1 MRKNFTRYSLL
12 GIVLASA
19 CADESAPAPAPAET
33 LTSAGARIVRSDQPL
48 TLPSRASAQAVAQ
61 AFVRTQKAGA
71 ELAATSQAPG
81 RGGVT
86 HVRMEQVAGGLRVHG
101 AYAKVAVSARGEVLQ
116 LIDNLAP
123 AGAVASAKIDERQA
137 LAAVM
142 TKLGLAG
149 EIGPHATRTG
159 NRTEL
164 AVVGDLYRAPTVERV
179 AYAAAA
185 GLAEG
190 FLVETW
196 TAKDNL
202 LDHTLV
208 GGDGAI
214 LSIERRTASD
224 SYNVYAED
232 PGKGPQTVT
241 AGPGAGNA
249 QSPAGWL
256 AGAQTTINLT
266 GNNAHAYLDADANN
280 APDAGGAAVTSGNFL
295 TAANLTAAPS
305 TTSNREVAVQ
315 NLFYLNNVAHDVLHR
330 HGFNE
335 ANANFQTN
343 NFGLGG
349 AGGDPVQA
357 EAQDGSGTD
366 NANFSTPA
374 DGSAPRMQMYL
385 WSGAAPDA
393 LVTVAGTDHGA
404 YGAAFGP
411 ALTATGVSG
420 ALALYNDGTGTTS
433 DGCEASSA
441 SLTGK
446 VAIVDRGTCDFTI
459 KVANAQAA
467 GAVAVL
473 IANNAPGDAF
483 GPGGT
488 NRKIKIPSAMVT
500 QADGA
505 TLRAQGGTS
514 ATLRK
519 NPVPALQIDG
529 DLDADVVFHEY
540 GHGLTWRMI
549 GSMSG
554 ALSGAIGEGASD
566 TLAFLLNG
574 DDRIGEYSASSATGI
589 RRYVYAGYPLSYN
602 DVVGTS
608 VHNDGEIYAGAMW
621 RVLENYLAAG
631 LTADDLL
638 GDWVDGMNFTP
649 AAPAYE
655 DMRDGMLQAVAG
667 TGRECLIWRGFAT
680 GGIGVG
686 ADGTISRR
694 GVLTITES
702 FTLPASCQ

>member
-1 MRKNFTRYSLL
+1 MNRNFKRYSLL
-12 GIVLASA
+12 GLVLASA
-19 CADESAPAPAPAET
+19 CADETASSPAGPTET
-33 LTSAGARIVRSDQPL
+33 FSSTGARIVRSDRPL
-48 TLPSRASAQAVAQ
+48 TGPSVAGPRAVAL
-61 AFVRTQKAGA
+61 AFARGA
-71 ELAATSQAPG
+71 RGGELAATGEAAG

-86 HVRMEQVAGGLRVHG
+86 HVRVEQTAGGLRVVG

-123 AGAVASAKIDERQA
+123 EGAVALAKIDERTA
-137 LAAVM
+137 LARAM
-142 TKLGLAG
+142 AKLGLAG
-149 EIGPHATRTG
+149 QLGASSRVG

-164 AVVGDLYRAPTVERV
+164 PVSGDFHRAPQIERV
-179 AYAAAA
+179 AYRTDG

-196 TAKDNL
+196 TGKDNL

-208 GGDGAI
+208 GGAGEI
-214 LSIERRTASD
+214 VSIERRTASD
-224 SYNVYAED
+224 SYNVFVED
-232 PGKGPQTVT
+232 PGKNTQTVV
-241 AGPGAGNA
+241 AGPGTGNVE
-249 QSPAGWL
+249 SPAGWL
-256 AGAQTTINLT
+256 SGAQTTLNIT

-280 APDAGGAAVTSGNFL
+280 APDAGGTAVTSGNFL
-295 TAANLTAAPS
+295 TAASLATAPS
-305 TTSNREVAVQ
+305 TASNREVAVQ
-315 NLFYLNNVAHDVLHR
+315 NLFYLNNVLHDVLYR

-335 ANANFQTN
+335 ANGNFQSN
-343 NFGLGG
+343 NFGNGG
-349 AGGDPVQA
+349 AGNDPVQA

-385 WSGAAPDA
+385 WTGAAPDG
-393 LVTVAGTDHGA
+393 LVTVNGTDYGA

-411 ALTATGVSG
+411 ALTATGTAG
-420 ALALYNDGTGTTS
+420 ALALYNDGTGTAT
-433 DGCEASSA
+433 DACEASTS

-446 VAIVDRGTCDFTI
+446 IAIVDRGTCDFTV

-473 IANNAPGDAF
+473 IANNVASGAF

-505 TLRAQGGTS
+505 TLRGLAGSS

-519 NPVPALQIDG
+519 SPTTPLQIDG
-529 DLDADVVFHEY
+529 DLDSDIVFHEY

-549 GSMSG
+549 GGMSG
-554 ALSGAIGEGASD
+554 ALAGAIGEGASD

-574 DDRIGEYSASSATGI
+574 DDRMAEYSASSPLGI
-589 RRYVYAGYPLSYN
+589 RRYPYTGYPLSYN
-602 DVVGTS
+602 DVTGAE
-608 VHNDGEIYAGAMW
+608 VHNDGEIYAAAMW

-649 AAPAYE
+649 ATPAYE
-655 DMRDGMLQAVAG
+655 NMRDGMLQAVAG
-667 TGRECLIWRGFAT
+667 SGRECLIWRGFAAT
-680 GGIGVG
+680 GIGVG
-686 ADGTISRR
+686 ATGTVSRR
-694 GVLTITES
+694 GVVTITES
-702 FTLPASCQ
+702 FALPASCP

>member
-1 MRKNFTRYSLL
+1 MNRNFKRYSLL
-12 GIVLASA
+12 GLVLASA
-19 CADESAPAPAPAET
+19 CADETASSPSGPTET
-33 LTSAGARIVRSDQPL
+33 FSSTGARIVRSDLPL
-48 TLPSRASAQAVAQ
+48 TGPSAAGARAVALGF
-61 AFVRTQKAGA
+61 ARSARGGEF
-71 ELAATSQAPG
+71 AATGEAAG

-86 HVRMEQVAGGLRVHG
+86 HVRVEQTAGGLRVVG
-101 AYAKVAVSARGEVLQ
+101 AYAKVAVSSRGEVLQ

-123 AGAVASAKIDERQA
+123 EGAVAPAKIDERTA
-137 LAAVM
+137 LARAM
-142 TKLGLAG
+142 AKLGLAG
-149 EIGPHATRTG
+149 QPGASSRVG

-164 AVVGDLYRAPTVERV
+164 PVSGDFHRAPQIERV
-179 AYAAAA
+179 AYRTDG

-196 TAKDNL
+196 TGKDNL

-208 GGDGAI
+208 GGAGEI
-214 LSIERRTASD
+214 VSIERRTASD
-224 SYNVYAED
+224 SYNVFVED
-232 PGKGPQTVT
+232 PGKNAQTVV
-241 AGPGAGNA
+241 AGPGTGNVE
-249 QSPAGWL
+249 SPAGWL
-256 AGAQTTINLT
+256 SGAQTTLNIT

-280 APDAGGAAVTSGNFL
+280 APDAGGTAVASGNFL
-295 TAANLTAAPS
+295 TAASLTTAPS
-305 TTSNREVAVQ
+305 TASNREVAVQ
-315 NLFYLNNVAHDVLHR
+315 NLFYLNNVLHDVLYR

-335 ANANFQTN
+335 ANGNFQSN
-343 NFGLGG
+343 NFGKGG
-349 AGGDPVQA
+349 AGNDPVQA

-385 WSGAAPDA
+385 WTGAAPDG
-393 LVTVAGTDHGA
+393 LVTVNGTDYGA

-411 ALTATGVSG
+411 ALTATGTAG
-420 ALALYNDGTGTTS
+420 ALALYNDGTGTAT
-433 DGCEASSA
+433 DACEASTA

-446 VAIVDRGTCDFTI
+446 IAIVDRGTCDFTV

-473 IANNAPGDAF
+473 IANNVASGAF

-505 TLRAQGGTS
+505 TLRGLAGSS

-519 NPVPALQIDG
+519 SPTTPLQIDG
-529 DLDADVVFHEY
+529 DLDSDIVFHEY

-549 GSMSG
+549 GGMSG
-554 ALSGAIGEGASD
+554 ALAGAIGEGASD

-574 DDRIGEYSASSATGI
+574 DDRMAEYSASSPLGI
-589 RRYVYAGYPLSYN
+589 RRYPYTGYPLSYN
-602 DVVGTS
+602 DVTGAE
-608 VHNDGEIYAGAMW
+608 VHNDGEIYAAAMW

-649 AAPAYE
+649 ATPAYE
-655 DMRDGMLQAVAG
+655 NMRDGMLQAVAG
-667 TGRECLIWRGFAT
+667 SGRECLIWRGFAAT
-680 GGIGVG
+680 GIGVG
-686 ADGTISRR
+686 ATGTVSRR
-694 GVLTITES
+694 GVVTITES
-702 FTLPASCQ
+702 FALPASCP